1 MGRIAREYKKA
12 PFFHVIVQGINKEYI
27 FKKEIYIKKYLEKIK
42 LYAGELKIN
51 IVAYCIM
58 SNHAH
63 FLLEIKKIEDM
74 SKLMKKVNSL
84 YAKYYNYM
92 ENDRVGYVFR
102 DRYLSEPIT
111 SKRYFV
117 QCIKYIHR
125 NPVKANMVK
134 NMEDYKYS
142 SFKYYLYKY
151 LNYKQ
156 DENKILDYEDYQYI
170 CEENEIEINFLDI
183 NIEKKDKVIYNSI
196 NEFIKEN
203 KIEIYDIFSN
213 REVLK
218 KLILYLKKGKNI
230 KYIEIEDF
238 LEINRGIMEGLKT
251 KKKK

>member
-42 LYAGELKIN
+42 LYAEKYEIN

-58 SNHAH
+58 NNHAH
-63 FLLEIKKIEDM
+63 FLLEINQIENM
-74 SKLMKKVNSL
+74 SKMMQKVNSL

-111 SKRYFV
+111 SKKYFV

-134 NMEDYKYS
+134 NMGDYKYS
-142 SFKYYLYKY
+142 SFNEYLYRY

-156 DENKILDYEDYQYI
+156 EQNKILKYEDYKYI
-170 CEENEIEINFLDI
+170 CEESEIELNFFDI
-183 NIEKKDKVIYNSI
+183 DIEKNDKVIYNSI

-203 KIEIYDIFSN
+203 KIEIYDIFFD

-218 KLILYLKKGKNI
+218 KLILYLKKEKNI
-230 KYIEIEDF
+230 KYIEIRNF
-238 LEINRGIMEGLKT
+238 LEINRGTMEGLKA